1 MKIVVTGTRGIPNV
15 MGGVETHCEE
25 LFPRIAAMGEDVTVI
40 RRKSY
45 VNDGLKEWKGVKL
58 VDIETP
64 KKKSFEAIIHTYR
77 AINMAKKLGAD
88 ILHIHAIGPA
98 LLTPYAKMLG
108 MKVVFTHHGPDY
120 DRDKWGKA
128 AKMVLKMG
136 ERMGC
141 MFADDVIVISDVIR
155 NLIKEKYGRTKN
167 VHLIYNGVSEPEI
180 CDYPE
185 YFEELGIKKGRY
197 ILGMCR
203 FVPEKN
209 LHHLVEAFNII
220 KDEELRIKKEGS
232 VQVNEELKIKKQSSA
247 LANEELRIKK
257 QDSAQANEELRIKK
271 QDSALAN
278 YELNDVKLVLAGD
291 TDFEDDYSRGL
302 KEMAR
307 KNGVVLTGFVKG
319 RKLHSLLTNCM
330 CYCLPSSHEGLPIAL
345 LEAMSYGVK
354 VIVSDIPAN
363 LEVGLPQNDYFHV
376 GNVDELAKKLNDVI
390 THPVEHI
397 EYDMTKYDWDKIA
410 REVRKVYLSEK

>member
-1 MKIVVTGTRGIPNV
+1 MKIVVTGTRGIPDV

-25 LFPRIAAMGEDVTVI
+25 LFPRIAEKGFDVTVI

-45 VNDGLKEWKGVKL
+45 VHDELKEWKGVKL

-64 KKKSFEAIIHTYR
+64 KKKAFEAIIHTFK
-77 AINMAKKLGAD
+77 AINAAKKIGAD

-98 LLTPYAKMLG
+98 LLVPYAKILG

-120 DRDKWGKA
+120 ERDKWGTM
-128 AKMVLKMG
+128 AKTILKMG

-155 NLIKEKYGRTKN
+155 NLIKNKYNRTN
-167 VHLIYNGVSEPEI
+167 RVHLIYNGVSKPEI

-185 YFEELGIKKGRY
+185 YFKELGIEKGKY

-209 LHHLVEAFNII
+209 LHHLVEAF
-220 KDEELRIKKEGS
+220 S
-232 VQVNEELKIKKQSSA
+232 KIDNQG
-247 LANEELRIKK
+247 
-257 QDSAQANEELRIKK
+257 
-271 QDSALAN
+271 
-278 YELNDVKLVLAGD
+278 YKLVLAGD
-291 TDFEDDYSRGL
+291 TDFEDDYSRKL
-302 KEMAR
+302 KAMA
-307 KNGVVLTGFVKG
+307 KEHGVVLTGFIKG
-319 RKLHSLLTNCM
+319 KKLHSLLTNCR

-345 LEAMSYGVK
+345 LEAMSYNVP

-363 LEVGLPQNDYFHV
+363 LEVRLPKEVYFHV
-376 GNVDELAKKLNDVI
+376 GNVEELSEKLTTIVN
-390 THPVEHI
+390 TPLSHPS
-397 EYDMTKYDWDKIA
+397 YNMKKYDWDRISNEVIDIYKKI
-410 REVRKVYLSEK
+410 SQ

>member
-167 VHLIYNGVSEPEI
+167 VHLIYNGVSKPEI

-220 KDEELRIKKEGS
+220 K
-232 VQVNEELKIKKQSSA
+232 
-247 LANEELRIKK
+247 NEELRIKK
-257 QDSAQANEELRIKK
+257 QGSALADEELKIKKQVAAQANEELKGKDGGDDDI
-271 QDSALAN
+271 
-278 YELNDVKLVLAGD
+278 KLVLAGD

-410 REVRKVYLSEK
+410 REVKEVYLSEK

>member
-167 VHLIYNGVSEPEI
+167 VHLIYNGVSKPEI

-220 KDEELRIKKEGS
+220 KNEELRIKKES
-232 VQVNEELKIKKQSSA
+232 
-247 LANEELRIKK
+247 
-257 QDSAQANEELRIKK
+257 
-271 QDSALAN
+271 SALAN

-363 LEVGLPQNDYFHV
+363 LEVGLPQDDYFHV

-410 REVRKVYLSEK
+410 KEVKGIYCNL

>member
-167 VHLIYNGVSEPEI
+167 VHLIYNGVSKPEI

-220 KDEELRIKKEGS
+220 KNEELRIKKE
-232 VQVNEELKIKKQSSA
+232 SSA
-247 LANEELRIKK
+247 LADEELKIKK
-257 QDSAQANEELRIKK
+257 QDSAQADEELKIKK
-271 QDSALAN
+271 QDSAQADEKLKGK
-278 YELNDVKLVLAGD
+278 DGGDDDIKLVLAGD

-410 REVRKVYLSEK
+410 REVKEVYLSEE

>member
-167 VHLIYNGVSEPEI
+167 VHLIYNGVSKPEI

-220 KDEELRIKKEGS
+220 KNEELRIKKES
-232 VQVNEELKIKKQSSA
+232 SAQVNEELKIKKQSA
-247 LANEELRIKK
+247 VQADEELKSKDGGDDDI
-257 QDSAQANEELRIKK
+257 
-271 QDSALAN
+271 
-278 YELNDVKLVLAGD
+278 KLVLAGD

-376 GNVDELAKKLNDVI
+376 GNVDELAKKLNDVM

-410 REVRKVYLSEK
+410 REVREIYLSEK